1 MNHILLYFLHPG
13 DNGVILQS
21 LRARFEYLHD
31 LNKIFSFQVDLDLLG
46 KLHKLQDVE
55 LGNLEASLVSRIAAK
70 DAL

>member
-1 MNHILLYFLHPG
+1 M
-13 DNGVILQS
+13 ILQS

-31 LNKIFSFQVDLDLLG
+31 SNKFFSFQVDLDLLG

>member
-1 MNHILLYFLHPG
+1 M
-13 DNGVILQS
+13 ILQS

-31 LNKIFSFQVDLDLLG
+31 LNEIFSFQVDLDLLG